1 MMKEAMT
8 AEEREQRAVRK
19 EANSRKR
26 LIESY
31 GRDLQQIK
39 LKIGDMQ
46 IEICRLTRKASSIKE
61 KIDSLNEG
69 RYV

>member
-1 MMKEAMT
+1 MKEAMT